1 MIKRFHLK
9 MHYNKHILA
18 IYENFKKYVWF
29 FAMEVKLP
37 LLSIFLAKGSFSIG
51 IFEKKK
57 DIFHSSDKKYVARKK
72 AGQR

>member
-1 MIKRFHLK
+1 
-9 MHYNKHILA
+9 
-18 IYENFKKYVWF
+18 
-29 FAMEVKLP
+29 MEVKLP